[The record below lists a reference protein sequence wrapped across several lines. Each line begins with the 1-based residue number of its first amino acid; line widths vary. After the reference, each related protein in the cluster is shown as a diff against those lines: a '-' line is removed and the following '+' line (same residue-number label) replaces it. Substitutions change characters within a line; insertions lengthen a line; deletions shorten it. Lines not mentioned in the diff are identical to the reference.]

1 MRWYSVTEG
10 KRVPRKKGQPA
21 NSKKHSDLYT
31 DENPKGTIHGLGF
44 KDEAS
49 ARSSVS
55 KIRKSGR
62 SHAHKIQAA
71 VAMEQR
77 AKAAGKTGPASI
89 YRKYINSMKKKT
101 KAKQNE
107 EAAGVGIIT
116 KQNATKDVPVG
127 GEYMN
132 VKKLGLGKGKPKKH
146 PKKVRGSK
154 TNVLFNLGMAETKN
168 DIKYTKPNLDHEW
181 DEATR
186 YEEFKKIGKDKW
198 TDLVSKG
205 KVVEYNTKT
214 VQKMSNTDAVNV
226 KDFDNLDKNKQE
238 RALKQLE
245 KGSIEL
251 PIVASYS
258 DGHLELVGG
267 NTRLTAVMKAT
278 GKGKVWQFDV
288 PDKVAKLAES
298 ERLDELLPAVP
309 AAVATA
315 ARVATSV
322 LPKIAKNPSHLGATG
337 AGTAVGDKILKQ
349 ITKSRDANKGV
360 GLKGRNLRAKQLSQ
374 KNATNEVTAQDLS
387 KDSEVYVDMDGVLA
401 DFFGAW
407 KKLVGTDWREIKDLD
422 SALQKIRDKD
432 DFWLNIPVT
441 SNAMNLLSLI
451 KELKGKYNILS
462 APLPNDPNAEPHK
475 REWVKKNLSAFPPS
489 KVIIT
494 TNKSVHATQPDGT
507 PNILIDDFGKNIAKW
522 EAAGGV
528 GFKHKDHKFERT
540 VKNLKAYMN
549 KPVEEAPEDEI
560 KKIKQTAGA
569 IQKAQSMM
577 KPRYSSEIAALV
589 EDEFEAVREA
599 ALRRYKKA
607 KGKIDLYTAYTMA
620 IEDEF
625 PEIPNPIF
633 VFQYMTDPKPDHE
646 DLVPQEAEDGS
657 WADRADKDYQ
667 QKAKSIPKGTGF
679 DPLIKGRWFAIKA
692 DRDSYMDQGMEPEDA
707 LEKAAERHGVDPE
720 EVEKWIAAGNAT
732 KIKEAKMS
740 KSSIKSIHKTADKI
754 KDKPKAKKSIG
765 NWAKERGMDPE
776 GAIYA
781 IATNMKKRKQGK
793 KITGLGKES
802 YTRDE
807 LPQIRKQHLDYI
819 PHTMETV
826 QVKDVVP
833 VQKERLKE
841 NHKKQL
847 YNILDGR
854 FNPIVVDCYNR
865 IVNGH
870 HRYDILKMLKMEST
884 TVAKLPFTLEF
895 LLEIDRRGF
904 LKGLGATA
912 AMAMLPKAAKALSND
927 KEQWYVINEKGRLQG
942 PMDRSKAKS
951 VSIAYP
957 KKLPAIQPAP
967 EGFEIIIAQGSSKS
981 INMAFTKAS
990 FNVKKIYA
998 RRFPG
1003 KTVKVNRDIIQ
1014 LQGRAIE
1021 AAGSSYVATQSAY
1034 VKKTTEES
1042 VEEGNLLANPQRSVL
1057 VKKKNGYD
1065 WYKIG
1070 TNMANITQQGIDSA
1084 VKKDKPDIMIQFY
1097 GGEKEKKY
1105 MMKNLKRMGY
1115 DVQDA
1120 DGYNDTHF
1128 DEEIADSYRLRVSL
1142 ENFAD
1147 GKKKGRKG
1155 LSKRVGIPK
1164 GASVTQLRKIA
1175 KNSTGERRRMAHW
1188 QANMKSGRKKKGK

>member
-1 MRWYSVTEG
+1 MKFYNIKDIEN
-10 KRVPRKKGQPA
+10 KVPKQG
-21 NSKKHSDLYT
+21 SFKHYLRT
-31 DENPKGTIHGLGF
+31 
-44 KDEAS
+44 
-49 ARSSVS
+49 
-55 KIRKSGR
+55 
-62 SHAHKIQAA
+62 
-71 VAMEQR
+71 
-77 AKAAGKTGPASI
+77 
-89 YRKYINSMKKKT
+89 
-101 KAKQNE
+101 E
-107 EAAGVGIIT
+107 EAAGVGIVT

-132 VKKLGLGKGKPKKH
+132 VKKLGLGKGKPKQH
-146 PKKVRGSK
+146 SKKTKGSK

-238 RALKQLE
+238 RAVKQLE

-288 PDKVAKLAES
+288 PDKVAKLAEADDPRQQQLAKRRINDLQQAMMLNNKLKS
-298 ERLDELLPAVP
+298 RWEQTFPPGKYQYPIESRKIDYLRQGVLSKLKTGREYDEPIVKRKLEKAVNNLMQFIQKYLRPYPGNPIQGSMKRLGSQYLQQL
-309 AAVATA
+309 
-315 ARVATSV
+315 
-322 LPKIAKNPSHLGATG
+322 N
-337 AGTAVGDKILKQ
+337 ILKQ
-349 ITKSRDANKGV
+349 KIAGNRYESFTKTELAIMEGGHSLDDYYKSI
-360 GLKGRNLRAKQLSQ
+360 Q
-374 KNATNEVTAQDLS
+374 EVSVKDLS
-387 KDSEVYVDMDGVLA
+387 KESEIYVDMDGVLA

-407 KKLVGTDWREIKDLD
+407 KKLIGTDWREIKDLD

-441 SNAMNLLSLI
+441 KNAKNLLSLI
-451 KELKGKYNILS
+451 KGLKGKYNILS
-462 APLPNDPNAEPHK
+462 APLPNDPNSEPHK
-475 REWVKKNLSAFPPS
+475 REWIEKNLSAFPPS

-494 TNKSVHATQPDGT
+494 SNKSVHATQPDGT

-522 EAAGGV
+522 ESAGGV

-540 VKNLKAYMN
+540 VKNLKAYMD

-569 IQKAQSMM
+569 IQKAQGMM
-577 KPRYSSEIAALV
+577 KPMYSSEIAALV

-633 VFQYMTDPKPDHE
+633 VFQYMTDPIPDHE

-667 QKAKSIPKGTGF
+667 QKAKSISKGTGF

-754 KDKPKAKKSIG
+754 KDKPKAKKSIS

-802 YTRDE
+802 YTREE
-807 LPQIRKQHLDYI
+807 LPQITKTDLKYI
-819 PHTMETV
+819 PHHMETV
-826 QVKDVVP
+826 EVASLVP
-833 VQKERLKE
+833 VQKERIKE
-841 NHKKQL
+841 NHTAQL
-847 YNILDGR
+847 LKILEGR

-870 HRYDILKMLKMEST
+870 HRYDVVKMLKMENI
-884 TVAKLPFTLEF
+884 TVVKLPFTLEF
-895 LLEIDRRGF
+895 LLE
-904 LKGLGATA
+904 
-912 AMAMLPKAAKALSND
+912 
-927 KEQWYVINEKGRLQG
+927 
-942 PMDRSKAKS
+942 
-951 VSIAYP
+951 
-957 KKLPAIQPAP
+957 
-967 EGFEIIIAQGSSKS
+967 
-981 INMAFTKAS
+981 
-990 FNVKKIYA
+990 
-998 RRFPG
+998 
-1003 KTVKVNRDIIQ
+1003 
-1014 LQGRAIE
+1014 
-1021 AAGSSYVATQSAY
+1021 
-1034 VKKTTEES
+1034 
-1042 VEEGNLLANPQRSVL
+1042 GNLIPNPQRSVL
-1057 VKKKNGYD
+1057 VKKDDGYD
-1065 WYKIG
+1065 HYKLATHI
-1070 TNMANITQQGIDSA
+1070 ANI
-1084 VKKDKPDIMIQFY
+1084 KKMSPRVAKRNKQDIFVQFY
-1097 GGEKEKKY
+1097 GGEKEKEY
-1105 MMKNLKRMGY
+1105 MMKNLRRLGFG
-1115 DVQDA
+1115 VQDA
-1120 DGYNDTHF
+1120 DGYRDGHF
-1128 DEEIADSYRLRVSL
+1128 DENIDGGYVLKINL

-1147 GKKKGRKG
+1147 GKKKGKSRPG
-1155 LSKRVGIPK
+1155 RVKRS
-1164 GASVTQLRKIA
+1164 GASCKGSVTSLRSKA
-1175 KNSTGERRRMAHW
+1175 KKASGERAKMYHW
-1188 QANMKSGRKKKGK
+1188 CANMKSGRNK

>member
-107 EAAGVGIIT
+107 EAAGVGIVT

-154 TNVLFNLGMAETKN
+154 TNVLFNLGMAENIT
-168 DIKYTKPNLDHEW
+168 
-181 DEATR
+181 
-186 YEEFKKIGKDKW
+186 
-198 TDLVSKG
+198 
-205 KVVEYNTKT
+205 
-214 VQKMSNTDAVNV
+214 
-226 KDFDNLDKNKQE
+226 
-238 RALKQLE
+238 
-245 KGSIEL
+245 
-251 PIVASYS
+251 
-258 DGHLELVGG
+258 
-267 NTRLTAVMKAT
+267 
-278 GKGKVWQFDV
+278 
-288 PDKVAKLAES
+288 ES

-337 AGTAVGDKILKQ
+337 AGTAVGDKILQQ

-422 SALQKIRDKD
+422 GALQKIRDKD

-494 TNKSVHATQPDGT
+494 SNKSVHATQPDGT

-560 KKIKQTAGA
+560 KKMKQTASA

-577 KPRYSSEIAALV
+577 KPRYMPRIAAMV
-589 EDEFEAVREA
+589 EDEFEAIRDA
-599 ALRRYKKA
+599 ALKRYKKA
-607 KGKIDLYTAYTMA
+607 NGKIDLYTAYTMA

-625 PEIPNPIF
+625 PEIPNPIV
-633 VFQYMTDPKPDHE
+633 VFQYMTDPIPDHE

-667 QKAKSIPKGTGF
+667 QKAKSMPKGTGF
-679 DPLIKGRWFAIKA
+679 NPLIKGRWFAIKR
-692 DRDSYMDQGMEPEDA
+692 DRDSYVDQGMEPEDA
-707 LEKAAERHGVDPE
+707 LDKAAERHGVDPE
-720 EVEKWIAAGNAT
+720 ELEKWIEAGNAV
-732 KIKEAKMS
+732 KIKENYELNEYVQYFKVLKYGWKTGTWLWNNKWAIAFLTVSWKTYKWISDAIAFIKPFLDNPIVRGLAKYGLPAVGVAVALYGGKKLYDQITKAEDEKDLEKIMSQFEADQEEIAILKKELEILSKRSKTTEAKMS

-807 LPQIRKQHLDYI
+807 LPQIKKQHLDYI

-927 KEQWYVINEKGRLQG
+927 NEQWYVINEKGRLQG

-967 EGFEIIIAQGSSKS
+967 EGFEIIIAQGSSKNL
-981 INMAFTKAS
+981 NMAFTKAE
-990 FNVKKIYA
+990 FAIKKIYA
-998 RRFPG
+998 KRFPG
-1003 KTVKVNRDIIQ
+1003 KTVNVNRKIIK

-1057 VKKKNGYD
+1057 VRKKDGYD
-1065 WYKIG
+1065 HYKLATHI
-1070 TNMANITQQGIDSA
+1070 ANIKGMSPKVAARNKQ
-1084 VKKDKPDIMIQFY
+1084 DIYIQFY
-1097 GGEKEKKY
+1097 GGEKEKQY
-1105 MMKNLKRMGY
+1105 MMKNLKRIGY
-1115 DVQDA
+1115 DVQPA
-1120 DGYNDTHF
+1120 DGYKDTHF
-1128 DEEIADSYRLRVSL
+1128 DENIDGSYILRVR

-1164 GASVTQLRKIA
+1164 DASVTQLRKIA

>member
-107 EAAGVGIIT
+107 EAAGVGIVT

-154 TNVLFNLGMAETKN
+154 TNVLFNLGMAE
-168 DIKYTKPNLDHEW
+168 NL
-181 DEATR
+181 T
-186 YEEFKKIGKDKW
+186 
-198 TDLVSKG
+198 
-205 KVVEYNTKT
+205 
-214 VQKMSNTDAVNV
+214 
-226 KDFDNLDKNKQE
+226 
-238 RALKQLE
+238 
-245 KGSIEL
+245 
-251 PIVASYS
+251 
-258 DGHLELVGG
+258 
-267 NTRLTAVMKAT
+267 
-278 GKGKVWQFDV
+278 
-288 PDKVAKLAES
+288 ES

-337 AGTAVGDKILKQ
+337 AGTAVGDKVLKQ

-494 TNKSVHATQPDGT
+494 SNKSVHATQPDGT

-633 VFQYMTDPKPDHE
+633 VFQYMTDPIPEHE

-720 EVEKWIAAGNAT
+720 EVEKWIAAGNAV
-732 KIKEAKMS
+732 KIKENYELNEYVQYFKILKYGWKTGTWLWNNKWAIAFLTVSWKTFKWIGDAIAFIKPFLDNPIVRGLAKYGLPAVGVAVALYGGKKLYDQITKAEDEKDLEKILSQFEADQEEIAILKKELEILSKRSKTTEAKMS

-967 EGFEIIIAQGSSKS
+967 EGFEIIIAQGSSKNL
-981 INMAFTKAS
+981 NMAFTKAE
-990 FNVKKIYA
+990 FAIKKIYA

-1003 KTVKVNRDIIQ
+1003 KTVNVNRKIIK
-1014 LQGRAIE
+1014 LLGRAIE

-1070 TNMANITQQGIDSA
+1070 TNMANITQRGIDSA
-1084 VKKDKPDIMIQFY
+1084 VKKDKPDIMLQFY

-1128 DEEIADSYRLRVSL
+1128 DEEIENSYRLRVSL

>member
-107 EAAGVGIIT
+107 EAAGVGIVT

-154 TNVLFNLGMAETKN
+154 TNVLFNLGMAE
-168 DIKYTKPNLDHEW
+168 NL
-181 DEATR
+181 T
-186 YEEFKKIGKDKW
+186 
-198 TDLVSKG
+198 
-205 KVVEYNTKT
+205 
-214 VQKMSNTDAVNV
+214 
-226 KDFDNLDKNKQE
+226 
-238 RALKQLE
+238 
-245 KGSIEL
+245 
-251 PIVASYS
+251 
-258 DGHLELVGG
+258 
-267 NTRLTAVMKAT
+267 
-278 GKGKVWQFDV
+278 
-288 PDKVAKLAES
+288 ES

-337 AGTAVGDKILKQ
+337 AGTAVGDKVLKQ

-494 TNKSVHATQPDGT
+494 SNKSVHATQPDGT

-633 VFQYMTDPKPDHE
+633 VFQYMTDPIPDHE

-720 EVEKWIAAGNAT
+720 EVEKWIAAGNAV
-732 KIKEAKMS
+732 KIKENYELNEYVQYFKILKYGWKTGTWLWNNKWAIAFLTVSWKTFKWIGDAIAFIKPFLDNPIVRGLAKYGLPAVGVAVALYGGKKLYDQITKAEDEKDLEKILSQFEADQEEIAILKKELEILSKRSKTTEAKMS

-967 EGFEIIIAQGSSKS
+967 EGFEIIIAQGSSKNL
-981 INMAFTKAS
+981 NMAFTKAE
-990 FNVKKIYA
+990 FAIKKIYA

-1003 KTVKVNRDIIQ
+1003 KTVNVNRKIIK
-1014 LQGRAIE
+1014 LLGRAIE

-1070 TNMANITQQGIDSA
+1070 TNMANITQRGIDSA
-1084 VKKDKPDIMIQFY
+1084 VKKDKPDIMLQFY

-1128 DEEIADSYRLRVSL
+1128 DEEIENSYRLRVSL

>member
-1 MRWYSVTEG
+1 
-10 KRVPRKKGQPA
+10 
-21 NSKKHSDLYT
+21 
-31 DENPKGTIHGLGF
+31 
-44 KDEAS
+44 
-49 ARSSVS
+49 
-55 KIRKSGR
+55 
-62 SHAHKIQAA
+62 
-71 VAMEQR
+71 
-77 AKAAGKTGPASI
+77 
-89 YRKYINSMKKKT
+89 
-101 KAKQNE
+101 
-107 EAAGVGIIT
+107 
-116 KQNATKDVPVG
+116 
-127 GEYMN
+127 
-132 VKKLGLGKGKPKKH
+132 
-146 PKKVRGSK
+146 
-154 TNVLFNLGMAETKN
+154 
-168 DIKYTKPNLDHEW
+168 
-181 DEATR
+181 
-186 YEEFKKIGKDKW
+186 
-198 TDLVSKG
+198 
-205 KVVEYNTKT
+205 
-214 VQKMSNTDAVNV
+214 
-226 KDFDNLDKNKQE
+226 
-238 RALKQLE
+238 
-245 KGSIEL
+245 
-251 PIVASYS
+251 
-258 DGHLELVGG
+258 
-267 NTRLTAVMKAT
+267 
-278 GKGKVWQFDV
+278 
-288 PDKVAKLAES
+288 
-298 ERLDELLPAVP
+298 
-309 AAVATA
+309 
-315 ARVATSV
+315 
-322 LPKIAKNPSHLGATG
+322 
-337 AGTAVGDKILKQ
+337 
-349 ITKSRDANKGV
+349 
-360 GLKGRNLRAKQLSQ
+360 
-374 KNATNEVTAQDLS
+374 
-387 KDSEVYVDMDGVLA
+387 
-401 DFFGAW
+401 
-407 KKLVGTDWREIKDLD
+407 
-422 SALQKIRDKD
+422 
-432 DFWLNIPVT
+432 
-441 SNAMNLLSLI
+441 
-451 KELKGKYNILS
+451 
-462 APLPNDPNAEPHK
+462 
-475 REWVKKNLSAFPPS
+475 
-489 KVIIT
+489 
-494 TNKSVHATQPDGT
+494 
-507 PNILIDDFGKNIAKW
+507 
-522 EAAGGV
+522 
-528 GFKHKDHKFERT
+528 
-540 VKNLKAYMN
+540 
-549 KPVEEAPEDEI
+549 
-560 KKIKQTAGA
+560 
-569 IQKAQSMM
+569 
-577 KPRYSSEIAALV
+577 
-589 EDEFEAVREA
+589 
-599 ALRRYKKA
+599 
-607 KGKIDLYTAYTMA
+607 
-620 IEDEF
+620 
-625 PEIPNPIF
+625 
-633 VFQYMTDPKPDHE
+633 
-646 DLVPQEAEDGS
+646 
-657 WADRADKDYQ
+657 
-667 QKAKSIPKGTGF
+667 
-679 DPLIKGRWFAIKA
+679 
-692 DRDSYMDQGMEPEDA
+692 MDQGMEPEDA

-720 EVEKWIAAGNAT
+720 EVEKWIAAGNAV
-732 KIKEAKMS
+732 KIKENYELNEYVQYFKILKYGWKTGTWLWNNKWAIAFLTVSWKTFKWIGDAIAFIKPFLDNPIVRGLAKYGLPAVGVAVALYGGKKLYDQITKAEDEKDLEKILSQFEADQEEIAILKKELEILSKRSKTTEAKMS

-1021 AAGSSYVATQSAY
+1021 VAGSSYVATQSAY

-1128 DEEIADSYRLRVSL
+1128 DEEIADSYRLMISL

-1175 KNSTGERRRMAHW
+1175 KNSTGERRRIAHW
-1188 QANMKSGRKKKGK
+1188 QANMKSGRIKKGK

>member
-1 MRWYSVTEG
+1 M
-10 KRVPRKKGQPA
+10 KF
-21 NSKKHSDLYT
+21 SD
-31 DENPKGTIHGLGF
+31 F
-44 KDEAS
+44 K
-49 ARSSVS
+49 V
-55 KIRKSGR
+55 K
-62 SHAHKIQAA
+62 
-71 VAMEQR
+71 
-77 AKAAGKTGPASI
+77 
-89 YRKYINSMKKKT
+89 
-101 KAKQNE
+101 E

-569 IQKAQSMM
+569 IQKAQGMM
-577 KPRYSSEIAALV
+577 KPMYSSEIAALV

-633 VFQYMTDPKPDHE
+633 VFQYMTDPIPDHE

-667 QKAKSIPKGTGF
+667 QKAKSISKGTGF

-754 KDKPKAKKSIG
+754 KDKPKAKKSIS

-802 YTRDE
+802 YTREE
-807 LPQIRKQHLDYI
+807 LPQITKTDLKYI
-819 PHTMETV
+819 PHHMETV
-826 QVKDVVP
+826 EVASLVP
-833 VQKERLKE
+833 VQKERIKE
-841 NHKKQL
+841 NHTAQL
-847 YNILDGR
+847 LKILEGR

-870 HRYDILKMLKMEST
+870 HRYDVVKMLKMENI
-884 TVAKLPFTLEF
+884 TVVKLPFTLEF
-895 LLEIDRRGF
+895 LLE
-904 LKGLGATA
+904 
-912 AMAMLPKAAKALSND
+912 
-927 KEQWYVINEKGRLQG
+927 
-942 PMDRSKAKS
+942 
-951 VSIAYP
+951 
-957 KKLPAIQPAP
+957 
-967 EGFEIIIAQGSSKS
+967 
-981 INMAFTKAS
+981 
-990 FNVKKIYA
+990 
-998 RRFPG
+998 
-1003 KTVKVNRDIIQ
+1003 
-1014 LQGRAIE
+1014 
-1021 AAGSSYVATQSAY
+1021 
-1034 VKKTTEES
+1034 
-1042 VEEGNLLANPQRSVL
+1042 GNLIPNPQRSVL
-1057 VKKKNGYD
+1057 VKKDDGYD
-1065 WYKIG
+1065 HYKLATHI
-1070 TNMANITQQGIDSA
+1070 ANI
-1084 VKKDKPDIMIQFY
+1084 KKMSPRVAKRNKQDIFVQFY
-1097 GGEKEKKY
+1097 GGEKEKEY
-1105 MMKNLKRMGY
+1105 MMKNLRRLGFG
-1115 DVQDA
+1115 VQDA
-1120 DGYNDTHF
+1120 DGYRDGHF
-1128 DEEIADSYRLRVSL
+1128 DENIDGGYVLKINL

-1147 GKKKGRKG
+1147 GKKKGKSRPG
-1155 LSKRVGIPK
+1155 RVKRS
-1164 GASVTQLRKIA
+1164 GASCKGSVTSLRSKA
-1175 KNSTGERRRMAHW
+1175 KKASGERAKMYHW
-1188 QANMKSGRKKKGK
+1188 CANMKSGRNK

>member
-1 MRWYSVTEG
+1 M
-10 KRVPRKKGQPA
+10 KF
-21 NSKKHSDLYT
+21 SD
-31 DENPKGTIHGLGF
+31 F
-44 KDEAS
+44 K
-49 ARSSVS
+49 V
-55 KIRKSGR
+55 K
-62 SHAHKIQAA
+62 
-71 VAMEQR
+71 
-77 AKAAGKTGPASI
+77 
-89 YRKYINSMKKKT
+89 
-101 KAKQNE
+101 E

-154 TNVLFNLGMAETKN
+154 TNVLFNLGMAE
-168 DIKYTKPNLDHEW
+168 
-181 DEATR
+181 
-186 YEEFKKIGKDKW
+186 
-198 TDLVSKG
+198 SK
-205 KVVEYNTKT
+205 
-214 VQKMSNTDAVNV
+214 
-226 KDFDNLDKNKQE
+226 
-238 RALKQLE
+238 
-245 KGSIEL
+245 
-251 PIVASYS
+251 
-258 DGHLELVGG
+258 
-267 NTRLTAVMKAT
+267 
-278 GKGKVWQFDV
+278 
-288 PDKVAKLAES
+288 
-298 ERLDELLPAVP
+298 RLDELLPAVP

-494 TNKSVHATQPDGT
+494 SNKSVHATQPDGT

-589 EDEFEAVREA
+589 EEEFEAIREA

-625 PEIPNPIF
+625 PEIPNPIV
-633 VFQYMTDPKPDHE
+633 VFQYMTDPVDPNHQ

-667 QKAKSIPKGTGF
+667 QKAKSKPKGTGF
-679 DPLIKGRWFAIKA
+679 NPLIKGRWFAIKA
-692 DRDSYMDQGMEPEDA
+692 DRDRYLDQGMEPEDA
-707 LEKAAERHGVDPE
+707 LDQAAERHGVDPE
-720 EVEKWIAAGNAT
+720 ELEKWIAAGNAV

-802 YTRDE
+802 YTREE

-870 HRYDILKMLKMEST
+870 HRYDILKMLNMEST

-895 LLEIDRRGF
+895 LLEITRRDF

-912 AMAMLPKAAKALSND
+912 AMSMVPKAAKALANN
-927 KEQWYVINEKGRLQG
+927 KEQWYVIDEKGRLQG
-942 PMDRSKAKS
+942 PMDSSKAKT

-957 KKLPAIQPAP
+957 KKLPAIEPAP
-967 EGFEIIIAQGSSKS
+967 EGFEIIIAQGSSKNL
-981 INMAFTKAS
+981 NMAFTKAE
-990 FNVKKIYA
+990 FAIKKIYA

-1003 KTVKVNRDIIQ
+1003 KTVNVNRKIIK

-1042 VEEGNLLANPQRSVL
+1042 VEEGNLIANPQRSVL

-1070 TNMANITQQGIDSA
+1070 TNMANITQRGIDSA
-1084 VKKDKPDIMIQFY
+1084 VKKDKPDIMLQFY

-1105 MMKNLKRMGY
+1105 MMRNLKRMGY

-1128 DEEIADSYRLRVSL
+1128 DENIEGSYRLMISL

>member
-107 EAAGVGIIT
+107 EAAGVGIVT

-154 TNVLFNLGMAETKN
+154 TNVLFNLGMAE
-168 DIKYTKPNLDHEW
+168 NL
-181 DEATR
+181 T
-186 YEEFKKIGKDKW
+186 
-198 TDLVSKG
+198 
-205 KVVEYNTKT
+205 
-214 VQKMSNTDAVNV
+214 
-226 KDFDNLDKNKQE
+226 
-238 RALKQLE
+238 
-245 KGSIEL
+245 
-251 PIVASYS
+251 
-258 DGHLELVGG
+258 
-267 NTRLTAVMKAT
+267 
-278 GKGKVWQFDV
+278 
-288 PDKVAKLAES
+288 ES

-337 AGTAVGDKILKQ
+337 AGTAVGDKILQQ

-422 SALQKIRDKD
+422 GALQKIRDKD

-494 TNKSVHATQPDGT
+494 SNKSVHATQPDGT

-560 KKIKQTAGA
+560 KKMKQTASA

-577 KPRYSSEIAALV
+577 KPRYMPRIAAMV
-589 EDEFEAVREA
+589 EDEFEAIRDA
-599 ALRRYKKA
+599 ALKRYKKA
-607 KGKIDLYTAYTMA
+607 NGKIDLYTAYTMA

-625 PEIPNPIF
+625 PEIPNPIV
-633 VFQYMTDPKPDHE
+633 VFQYMTDPIPDHE

-667 QKAKSIPKGTGF
+667 QKAKSMPKGTGF
-679 DPLIKGRWFAIKA
+679 NPLIKGRWFAIKR
-692 DRDSYMDQGMEPEDA
+692 DRDSYVDQGMEPEDA
-707 LEKAAERHGVDPE
+707 LDKAAERHGVDPE
-720 EVEKWIAAGNAT
+720 ELEKWIEAGNAV
-732 KIKEAKMS
+732 KIKENYELNEYVQYFKVLKYGWKTGTWLWNNKWAIAFLTVSWKTYKWISDAIAFIKPFLDNPIVRGLAKYGLPAVGVAVALYGGKKLYDQITKAEDEKDLEKIMSQFEADQEEIAILKKELEILSKRSKTTEAKMS

-807 LPQIRKQHLDYI
+807 LPQIKKQHLDYI

-927 KEQWYVINEKGRLQG
+927 NEQWYVINEKGRLQG

-967 EGFEIIIAQGSSKS
+967 EGFEIIIAQGSSKNL
-981 INMAFTKAS
+981 NMAFTKAE
-990 FNVKKIYA
+990 FAIKKIYA
-998 RRFPG
+998 KRFPG
-1003 KTVKVNRDIIQ
+1003 KTVNVNRKIIK

-1057 VKKKNGYD
+1057 VRKKDGYD
-1065 WYKIG
+1065 HYKLATHI
-1070 TNMANITQQGIDSA
+1070 ANIKGMSPKVAARNKQ
-1084 VKKDKPDIMIQFY
+1084 DIYIQFY
-1097 GGEKEKKY
+1097 GGEKEKQY
-1105 MMKNLKRMGY
+1105 MMKNLKRIGY
-1115 DVQDA
+1115 DVQPA
-1120 DGYNDTHF
+1120 DGYKDTHF
-1128 DEEIADSYRLRVSL
+1128 DENIDGSYILRVR

-1164 GASVTQLRKIA
+1164 DASVTQLRKIA

>member
-107 EAAGVGIIT
+107 EAAGVGIVT

-154 TNVLFNLGMAETKN
+154 TNVLFNLGMAE
-168 DIKYTKPNLDHEW
+168 NL
-181 DEATR
+181 T
-186 YEEFKKIGKDKW
+186 
-198 TDLVSKG
+198 
-205 KVVEYNTKT
+205 
-214 VQKMSNTDAVNV
+214 
-226 KDFDNLDKNKQE
+226 
-238 RALKQLE
+238 
-245 KGSIEL
+245 
-251 PIVASYS
+251 
-258 DGHLELVGG
+258 
-267 NTRLTAVMKAT
+267 
-278 GKGKVWQFDV
+278 
-288 PDKVAKLAES
+288 ES

-337 AGTAVGDKILKQ
+337 AGTAVGDKVLKQ

-494 TNKSVHATQPDGT
+494 SNKSVHATQPDGT

-522 EAAGGV
+522 ESAGGV

-633 VFQYMTDPKPDHE
+633 VFQYMTDPIPEHE

-720 EVEKWIAAGNAT
+720 EVEKWIAAGNAV
-732 KIKEAKMS
+732 KIKENYELNEYVQYFKILKYGWKTGTWLWNNKWAIAFLTVSWKTFKWIGDAIAFIKPFLDNPIVRGLAKYGLPAVGVAVALYGGKKLYDQITKAEDEKDLEKILSQFEADQEEIAILKKELEILSKRSKTTEAKMS

-967 EGFEIIIAQGSSKS
+967 EGFEIIIAQGSSKNL
-981 INMAFTKAS
+981 NMAFTKAE
-990 FNVKKIYA
+990 FAIKKIYA

-1003 KTVKVNRDIIQ
+1003 KTVNVNRKIIK
-1014 LQGRAIE
+1014 LLGRAIE

-1070 TNMANITQQGIDSA
+1070 TNMANITQRGIDSA
-1084 VKKDKPDIMIQFY
+1084 VKKDKPDIMLQFY

-1128 DEEIADSYRLRVSL
+1128 DEEIENSYRLRVSL

>member
-1 MRWYSVTEG
+1 M
-10 KRVPRKKGQPA
+10 KF
-21 NSKKHSDLYT
+21 SD
-31 DENPKGTIHGLGF
+31 F
-44 KDEAS
+44 K
-49 ARSSVS
+49 V
-55 KIRKSGR
+55 K
-62 SHAHKIQAA
+62 
-71 VAMEQR
+71 
-77 AKAAGKTGPASI
+77 
-89 YRKYINSMKKKT
+89 
-101 KAKQNE
+101 E

-154 TNVLFNLGMAETKN
+154 TNVLFNLGMAE
-168 DIKYTKPNLDHEW
+168 
-181 DEATR
+181 
-186 YEEFKKIGKDKW
+186 
-198 TDLVSKG
+198 
-205 KVVEYNTKT
+205 
-214 VQKMSNTDAVNV
+214 
-226 KDFDNLDKNKQE
+226 
-238 RALKQLE
+238 
-245 KGSIEL
+245 
-251 PIVASYS
+251 
-258 DGHLELVGG
+258 
-267 NTRLTAVMKAT
+267 
-278 GKGKVWQFDV
+278 
-288 PDKVAKLAES
+288 S

-337 AGTAVGDKILKQ
+337 AGTAVGDKVLKQ

-407 KKLVGTDWREIKDLD
+407 KKLVGSDWREIKDLD
-422 SALQKIRDKD
+422 GALQKIRDKD

-494 TNKSVHATQPDGT
+494 SNKSVHATQPDGT

-560 KKIKQTAGA
+560 NKMKQTAGA

-589 EDEFEAVREA
+589 EEEFEAVREA

-633 VFQYMTDPKPDHE
+633 VFQYMTDPIPDHE

-720 EVEKWIAAGNAT
+720 EVEKWIAAGNAV
-732 KIKEAKMS
+732 KIKENYELNEYVQYFKILKYGWKTGTWLWNNKWAIAFLTVSWKTFKWISDAIAFIKPYLDNPIVRGLAKYGLPAVGVAVALYGGKKLYDQITKAEDEKDLEKILAQFEADQEEIAILKKELEILSKRSKTTEAKMS

-807 LPQIRKQHLDYI
+807 LPQIGKKHLDYI

-967 EGFEIIIAQGSSKS
+967 EGFEIIIAQGSSKNL
-981 INMAFTKAS
+981 NMAFTKAE
-990 FNVKKIYA
+990 FAIKKIYA

-1003 KTVKVNRDIIQ
+1003 KTVNVNRKIIK
-1014 LQGRAIE
+1014 LLGRAIE

-1070 TNMANITQQGIDSA
+1070 TNMANITQRGIDSA
-1084 VKKDKPDIMIQFY
+1084 VKKDKPDIMLQFY

-1128 DEEIADSYRLRVSL
+1128 DEEIENSYRLRVSL